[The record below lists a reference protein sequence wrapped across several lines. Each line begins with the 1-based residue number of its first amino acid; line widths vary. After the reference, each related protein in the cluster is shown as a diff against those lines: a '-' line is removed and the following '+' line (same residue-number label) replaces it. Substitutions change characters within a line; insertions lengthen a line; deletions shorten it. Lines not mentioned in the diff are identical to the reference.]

1 MGVFDSMI
9 EIAFRKLEGYRAK
22 CAHLEA
28 EINQLKLERFR
39 QRSRVDVGC
48 DVTDGVDR
56 FVVERIFFDDG
67 PDEDTVNVV
76 CRRITYSGEA
86 EDSTTVLKEVF
97 PV

>member
-9 EIAFRKLEGYRAK
+9 EIAYRDLEKYRKK
-22 CAHLEA
+22 CAHLEE

-56 FVVERIFFDDG
+56 FLVERIYFDDG

-76 CRRITYSGEA
+76 CRRVTKSGAVA
-86 EDSTTVLKEVF
+86 ESTTILREVF
-97 PV
+97 RV